1 MLETVSARHLASCA
15 VGKQVSSLLRIPS
28 VEYLEACLVNKITEP
43 SPENL
48 EPSKLS
54 EPLFDPRKPEILLP
68 EFAFRPSFSFRVISL
83 MFELEIWEL
92 RREKEVNETDKVKID
107 EGCDM
112 DE

>member
-1 MLETVSARHLASCA
+1 MLETVSGRHLASYA

-28 VEYLEACLVNKITEP
+28 VEYLEACLVNKITDP
-43 SPENL
+43 APENL
-48 EPSKLS
+48 QPSKLS
-54 EPLFDPRKPEILLP
+54 EPFFDLRKRETLLP
-68 EFAFRPSFSFRVISL
+68 EFAVRPLFSFRVISL

-92 RREKEVNETDKVKID
+92 RWEKEANGTDKMKID

>member
-1 MLETVSARHLASCA
+1 MLETVSGRHLASCA

>member
-1 MLETVSARHLASCA
+1 MLETVSGRHLASYA

-28 VEYLEACLVNKITEP
+28 VEYLEACLVNKITKP
-43 SPENL
+43 APENL
-48 EPSKLS
+48 QPSKLS
-54 EPLFDPRKPEILLP
+54 EPFFDLRKRETLLP
-68 EFAFRPSFSFRVISL
+68 EFAVRPSFSFRVISL

-92 RREKEVNETDKVKID
+92 RWEKEANGTDKMKID